1 VKLATIYLGR
11 KGGGNIYSF
20 SMACELGNF
29 IDQVCIISSFNQ
41 NLRDWKKLN
50 CYCVDTY
57 ENVVGFFFSLVNK
70 KKIWKVIDAIFAFDV
85 DLVYFPML
93 HTWSPFILSAIKRL
107 KPSVQVFA
115 TIHDPVLHLGER
127 NPYFY
132 LQQRFVIRKSDGLI
146 LLSGYYKETL
156 FREHGVTDERILI
169 LPHGI
174 FNYYF
179 DYLSFDE
186 NCSKKI
192 LLKDNVKQG
201 VQFLV
206 TFLGRIKRYKGL
218 EVLLKAFQKF
228 EVGKSDVRLIIAGE
242 GKLSRKEVRLISEL
256 PENKVYVLNRWLSD
270 AEIAYLVKASDVIVA
285 PYICGTQSGVVSM
298 AFAAGKPVIVSD
310 SGGLPEQVGFGRFGL
325 IAKAGDVFSLS
336 EALEHIY
343 VDSELRK
350 TLVNNI
356 KRHALE
362 ELSWRNQAS
371 KLYEFMS
378 SFLLSKKVDNA

>member
-1 VKLATIYLGR
+1 MKLATVYLGR

-20 SMACELGNF
+20 SMACELANF

-70 KKIWKVIDAIFAFDV
+70 KKIWKVIDAIFAFDA

-107 KPSVQVFA
+107 KPSAQVFA

-127 NPYFY
+127 NPYLYF
-132 LQQRFVIRKSDGLI
+132 QQRFVIRKSDALI
-146 LLSGYYKETL
+146 LLSSCYKEML
-156 FREHGVTDERILI
+156 FKKHGITDDRILV

-179 DYLSFDE
+179 DGLSFEEDY
-186 NCSKKI
+186 SKKI
-192 LLKDNVKQG
+192 LLKDNAKQG
-201 VQFLV
+201 VQFV
-206 TFLGRIKRYKGL
+206 VAFLGRIKRYKGL
-218 EVLLKAFQKF
+218 EVLLRAFQKF
-228 EVGKSDVRLIIAGE
+228 EVGKSDVRLVIAGE
-242 GKLSRKEVRLISEL
+242 GKLSRKEAKLISEL

-270 AEIAYLVKASDVIVA
+270 VEISYLVKASDVIVA

-310 SGGLPEQVGFGRFGL
+310 CGGLPEQVGFGKFGL
-325 IAKAGDVFSLS
+325 ITKAGDVFSLS
-336 EALEHIY
+336 EALEYIY

-350 TLVNNI
+350 TLINNI
-356 KRHALE
+356 KQYALE
-362 ELSWRNQAS
+362 ELSWRNQAK

-378 SFLLSKKVDNA
+378 SFLPSKRVDNS

>member
-1 VKLATIYLGR
+1 
-11 KGGGNIYSF
+11 
-20 SMACELGNF
+20 
-29 IDQVCIISSFNQ
+29 
-41 NLRDWKKLN
+41 
-50 CYCVDTY
+50 
-57 ENVVGFFFSLVNK
+57 
-70 KKIWKVIDAIFAFDV
+70 
-85 DLVYFPML
+85 
-93 HTWSPFILSAIKRL
+93 
-107 KPSVQVFA
+107 
-115 TIHDPVLHLGER
+115 
-127 NPYFY
+127 
-132 LQQRFVIRKSDGLI
+132 
-146 LLSGYYKETL
+146 
-156 FREHGVTDERILI
+156 
-169 LPHGI
+169 
-174 FNYYF
+174 
-179 DYLSFDE
+179 
-186 NCSKKI
+186 
-192 LLKDNVKQG
+192 VKQG